1 MLALPAMAKAPAE
14 GATLTLDDTLLTL
27 DQSEETFVA
36 TLKVPV
42 SQEQKNW
49 ADNQWKDWADSIQWS
64 LTRDKVDVQSPEY
77 YPNIYTGDDLEN
89 WMSWGHINQHG
100 ADGEPYFSLEE
111 PEFSVRDG
119 FVTVVQQF
127 SHGIF
132 FNMKDET
139 LPLVTNSLQAIGS
152 NTFRYARNVWPSFI
166 GNYELA
172 ARVDGEKLAGTPMEI
187 NVYESNVRYDELY
200 HELMEIKGLAEA
212 KGRYFDVQ
220 SFGKSTDGRDQ
231 WYAVVSD
238 SAESV
243 ESFKKMNAQAQSD
256 PEAVLEAIEGG
267 MDYRMPIM
275 MNNCHPDEA
284 GGVDAH
290 TNLLRTLATED
301 TVTWNTIT
309 GLTGGKQVDM
319 GMYDPKIVDF
329 ALESDDGGTE
339 YAFTG
344 YGLKISATTING
356 NGNDGRTDASE
367 YYTFSEDKQMSVDEI
382 LDNLIIIVVPDENPD
397 GRTYNTRPNG
407 NGFDLNR
414 DASNQTQNET
424 TNLVQVINDWN
435 PVVFAELHGYMTEFL
450 VEPCTPPHEPNLE
463 YDLLV
468 KNFALGSEAF
478 GTAALGTM
486 SATREEH
493 PDTLYWSYY
502 MPLRDDYDPS
512 TMHWSAWDDLCTNY
526 GPSYAMLNCGSL
538 GYTIETPYNNE
549 ASTDLFEYGVYG
561 LIDYVMEHKDDIY
574 HNQLEFFRR
583 GIENEDHRDSME
595 KWYVDVNNKQLQS
608 DTWRVP
614 YEENDNYFPEYYVI
628 PVDAASQR
636 DPADAYAM
644 GRFLLRNGVRVS
656 SLDTDTAV
664 GGVTYR
670 AGSLVVD
677 MHQAKR
683 NYANAVLWEGA
694 DASASGFPDLY
705 SESVT
710 NFPAMR
716 GFDCIPIAAEG
727 AFDGKL
733 TEVSTVTGRSQ
744 LTGTA
749 GDVVILSNNGSEAV
763 RAVNALL
770 DAGRT
775 VSLITSGDHKGD
787 FALSLAS
794 YETVADDFVLSATRT
809 AESPAAS
816 AIRKPTLFLAGR
828 YDAFSGAK
836 LTEGYFAQWFR
847 DGYGFR
853 NYRNVYS
860 NGTSNYDIET
870 YIDQLGFTVT
880 DDPAKADIIVGNVA
894 LDQGEKGAAA
904 VAAVKAGTPYI
915 ATGSDPLEYI
925 SKNLVTDLTYTTL
938 GMEALHTVTY
948 PTDSLITA
956 SYAAD
961 GDHVLY
967 TYSCGVLTSVPAGA
981 TVLIQ
986 AAEQDSFIAGC
997 CLNENGTP
1005 IDGFVEAIA
1014 LERDGMD
1021 LTIFANSVNNRAHQQ
1036 DDYRYVTNAI
1046 YAKMSTGGTGFTDVP
1061 ASHWAAGGI
1070 AYAVENGLM
1079 TGTSRTTFAPAA
1091 PTTRGMMMTILAR
1104 QDGVSTSGGGTW
1116 YEKGMAWA
1124 KENGISD
1131 GSAPNGSITREQ
1143 LAVMLH
1149 RTIEYLEDETGRS
1162 VLADAGGLE
1171 SFTDA
1176 GQVSGWAADSLAA
1189 LTASGILQGTSSAT
1203 LSPKDTTTVEQ
1214 AILLTLRAYQ
1224 EFSK

>member
-1 MLALPAMAKAPAE
+1 
-14 GATLTLDDTLLTL
+14 
-27 DQSEETFVA
+27 
-36 TLKVPV
+36 
-42 SQEQKNW
+42 
-49 ADNQWKDWADSIQWS
+49 
-64 LTRDKVDVQSPEY
+64 
-77 YPNIYTGDDLEN
+77 
-89 WMSWGHINQHG
+89 
-100 ADGEPYFSLEE
+100 
-111 PEFSVRDG
+111 
-119 FVTVVQQF
+119 
-127 SHGIF
+127 
-132 FNMKDET
+132 
-139 LPLVTNSLQAIGS
+139 
-152 NTFRYARNVWPSFI
+152 
-166 GNYELA
+166 
-172 ARVDGEKLAGTPMEI
+172 
-187 NVYESNVRYDELY
+187 
-200 HELMEIKGLAEA
+200 
-212 KGRYFDVQ
+212 
-220 SFGKSTDGRDQ
+220 
-231 WYAVVSD
+231 
-238 SAESV
+238 
-243 ESFKKMNAQAQSD
+243 
-256 PEAVLEAIEGG
+256 

-367 YYTFSEDKQMSVDEI
+367 YYTFSEDMQMSVDEI

-414 DASNQTQNET
+414 DASNQTQAET
-424 TNLVQVINDWN
+424 SNIARLICQWN
-435 PVVFAELHGYMTEFL
+435 PVAFIEFHGFTAQFL
-450 VEPCTPPHEPNLE
+450 CEPCTPPHEPNLE
-463 YDLLV
+463 YDLFVEQFL
-468 KNFALGSEAF
+468 LGAEAF
-478 GTAALGTM
+478 GNAALATM
-486 SATREEH
+486 SVQHKDEFETKYQ
-493 PDTLYWSYY
+493 TYY
-502 MPLRDDYDPS
+502 TPLRDSYDAE
-512 TMHWSAWDDLCTNY
+512 TGWDAWDDLSTNY
-526 GPSYAMLNCGSL
+526 TPSYAMLNCGSL

-583 GIENEDHRDSME
+583 GMENEDHRDSME

-853 NYRNVYS
+853 NYRNIYS

-961 GDHVLY
+961 GDYVLY

-1143 LAVMLH
+1143 LAVMLY
-1149 RTIEYLEDETGRS
+1149 RASG
-1162 VLADAGGLE
+1162 ADAGSAEL
-1171 SFTDA
+1171 SAFADSKA
-1176 GQVSGWAADSLAA
+1176 VSSWAAEAMSWAVEQGVITGKKGNLLDPGG
-1189 LTASGILQGTSSAT
+1189 TASRAEVAVMLQRYLG
-1203 LSPKDTTTVEQ
+1203 
-1214 AILLTLRAYQ
+1214 
-1224 EFSK
+1224 